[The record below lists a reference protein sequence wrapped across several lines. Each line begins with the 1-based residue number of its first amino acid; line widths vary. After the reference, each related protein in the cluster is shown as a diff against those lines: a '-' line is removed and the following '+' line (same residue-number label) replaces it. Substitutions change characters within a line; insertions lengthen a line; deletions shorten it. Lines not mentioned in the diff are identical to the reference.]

1 MSEVNIMA
9 RKLGIIG
16 GLIAF
21 ILAVFSEI
29 PIYPPERWVI
39 DFKIFTLNDTEI
51 YFWGYLINENISF
64 SSIILQFPENILA
77 LTIWITIILIGLILI
92 MASTKKANPA
102 NSKLLFKI
110 NNLLLIYLLTT
121 FGVIILIQLLYDFTR
136 IFSVIGLGFYLTL
149 ILLILNLFTLNSLK
163 KD

>member
-1 MSEVNIMA
+1 MA

-64 SSIILQFPENILA
+64 SSILLQFPENILA

-92 MASTKKANPA
+92 MASTTKANPA

-110 NNLLLIYLLTT
+110 NNLLLIYLLST

>member
-1 MSEVNIMA
+1 MA

>member
-64 SSIILQFPENILA
+64 SSILLQFPENILA

-92 MASTKKANPA
+92 MASTTKANPA

-110 NNLLLIYLLTT
+110 NNLLLIYLLST